1 MSFTPVTL
9 TGTVEVSP
17 GVPAV
22 GAVVQLRLSNE
33 ISDGTVI
40 IEPLPIMKIADDA
53 GNVSFTVPA
62 NDDETTVPAGTYYH
76 IQVVY
81 KSVLSSS
88 PDYFSV
94 TVRAA
99 YAPTVDLF
107 SIPRLAP
114 TNAPVIAPGATGA
127 TGADG
132 PSGGPAGAT
141 GATGASVTG
150 ATGAAGS
157 TGGVGASGATGAAGS
172 TGGVGA
178 SGATGASVTGATG
191 ASGWPAI
198 VHGYTVAGNAVTIPI
213 TYASVT
219 VTNNA
224 AGSVAITLSTGAGD
238 GQSLL
243 VRFFDYTGGAPQS
256 LTWVNT
262 EIGAATPQA
271 TSRGS
276 ATIPT
281 SAGFIYN
288 GVTNKWTCMA
298 VG

>member
-141 GATGASVTG
+141 GAQVQTGAWG
-150 ATGAAGS
+150 PAAQQVRRVLIPRFRRNGCCRFY
-157 TGGVGASGATGAAGS
+157 GRCRCVGRDGCCRFYGRDRC
-172 TGGVGA
+172 VGCKRY
-178 SGATGASVTGATG
+178 GR
-191 ASGWPAI
+191 
-198 VHGYTVAGNAVTIPI
+198 
-213 TYASVT
+213 
-219 VTNNA
+219 
-224 AGSVAITLSTGAGD
+224 D
-238 GQSLL
+238 
-243 VRFFDYTGGAPQS
+243 R
-256 LTWVNT
+256 
-262 EIGAATPQA
+262 
-271 TSRGS
+271 
-276 ATIPT
+276 
-281 SAGFIYN
+281 
-288 GVTNKWTCMA
+288 C
-298 VG
+298 VGC